1 LRKLSDKKEDILF
14 RRAKIT
20 ELHSIGY
27 TTDKSIAEQLGVSR
41 QTVNSDLRVLRR
53 QANIKIE
60 DFQAKLPYEYDTMI
74 AGVKQLL
81 RRNWEILNNPDSTE
95 KAVSSASHIILDCY
109 EKLNEQ
115 LQNKFYAMDGLNQT
129 QRLEPKLSTEEIAQ
143 RQAYEE
149 HRRRGQA
156 IF

>member
-27 TTDKSIAEQLGVSR
+27 TTDKSIAEQLGCSR

-53 QANIKIE
+53 QANTKIE
-60 DFQAKLPYEYDTMI
+60 EFTSKLPYEFDVMI

-81 RRNWEILNNPDSTE
+81 KRNWEILNSEQSTE
-95 KAVSSASHIILDCY
+95 KAKDNASHIILSCY
-109 EKLNEQ
+109 ERLSDQ
-115 LQNKFYAMDGLNQT
+115 LKDKFDIIDGLTGEVSRRPSLEEQVISEACERERLNK
-129 QRLEPKLSTEEIAQ
+129 QRV
-143 RQAYEE
+143 
-149 HRRRGQA
+149 
-156 IF
+156 F